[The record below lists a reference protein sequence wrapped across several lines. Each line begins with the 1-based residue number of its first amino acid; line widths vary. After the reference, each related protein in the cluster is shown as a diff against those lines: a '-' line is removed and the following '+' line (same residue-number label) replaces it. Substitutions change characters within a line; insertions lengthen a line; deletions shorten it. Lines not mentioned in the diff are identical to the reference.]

1 MQGGTPFKSFL
12 NFSSKFYHTKYTNT
26 SLKVEQSTLF
36 FVGHIESIFSNF
48 PLLCSLIIEFSHP
61 YIKKYY
67 STDSQTTAI
76 LCCIFDV
83 LNNSSDLINL
93 LRVIQQYPFDL
104 KFELLKLDVS
114 GATFD
119 TLKQRLILPFSLKSS
134 KKAKIDRAVAFYF
147 CRYASFYG
155 KGESYKKI

>member
-1 MQGGTPFKSFL
+1 MLS
-12 NFSSKFYHTKYTNT
+12 NNR
-26 SLKVEQSTLF
+26 
-36 FVGHIESIFSNF
+36 IFP
-48 PLLCSLIIEFSHP
+48 PLC
-61 YIKKYY
+61 KKYY

-114 GATFD
+114 RATFD

-134 KKAKIDRAVAFYF
+134 KEAKIDRAAAFYF